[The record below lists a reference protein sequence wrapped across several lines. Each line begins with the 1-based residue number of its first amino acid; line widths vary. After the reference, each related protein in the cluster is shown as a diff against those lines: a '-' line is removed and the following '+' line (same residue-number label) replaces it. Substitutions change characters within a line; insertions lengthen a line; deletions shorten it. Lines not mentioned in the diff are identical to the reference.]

1 MAAPPRCA
9 LSFAIDESGG
19 GACIIV
25 YVLIKGIVG
34 LASLSPAAGWRSDWA
49 AGHERPHAGRAKGR
63 AGSSGRG
70 ALTRLQGGALDA
82 EWAAARWDGARVLEV
97 AGRGV
102 LEVDAVA
109 LLLVGRG
116 QPVRARWA
124 RAARHGARGGAR
136 SSLRG
141 RLPHAEP
148 HPAPSPHQ
156 GSSPRR
162 LSRVHVHVGSIPL
175 LYQADVFYK

>member
-1 MAAPPRCA
+1 MATPPRGA

-19 GACIIV
+19 GARIIV
-25 YVLIKGIVG
+25 DVPIEGIVG
-34 LASLSPAAGWRSDWA
+34 LASLSPAAGWRSDGA

-63 AGSSGRG
+63 SFSGSSGRG

-82 EWAAARWDGARVLEV
+82 EWAASRWDGARVLEV

-109 LLLVGRG
+109 LLLIGRG

-124 RAARHGARGGAR
+124 RAARHGTRGGARCSLLRARGGAAT
-136 SSLRG
+136 
-141 RLPHAEP
+141 HAEP
-148 HPAPSPHQ
+148 
-156 GSSPRR
+156 
-162 LSRVHVHVGSIPL
+162 PL
-175 LYQADVFYK
+175 LWGGGASLATKGVKGRK